1 LVFNSKKQIILKDAI
16 MQTQFTSIFSRFY
29 RVSAKV
35 NMVLTP
41 VLHEILVGSMV
52 GDLTAERK
60 VGNGLPKARA
70 P

>member
-1 LVFNSKKQIILKDAI
+1 

-41 VLHEILVGSMV
+41 VLHEILIGSML
-52 GDLTAERK
+52 GDLSAEKKKHK
-60 VGNGLPKARA
+60 V
-70 P
+70 